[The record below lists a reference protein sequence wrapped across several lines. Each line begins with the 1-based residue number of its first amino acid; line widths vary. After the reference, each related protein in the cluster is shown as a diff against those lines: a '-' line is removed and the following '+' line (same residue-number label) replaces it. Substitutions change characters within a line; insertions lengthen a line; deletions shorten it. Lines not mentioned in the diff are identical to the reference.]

1 MITLEM
7 FTECFYGLGFYVT
20 PDRDA
25 DKEHKL
31 LPRQGNKRI
40 EARFKKT
47 TLWSSDMHFYAE
59 IEIDNSMDVTVKW
72 IALKFIKFKLNM

>member
-31 LPRQGNKRI
+31 LPRQGNMRI
-40 EARFKKT
+40 EARFKNH
-47 TLWSSDMHFYAE
+47 S
-59 IEIDNSMDVTVKW
+59 
-72 IALKFIKFKLNM
+72 LKQ